1 MYYLIN
7 YILQF
12 NANLSFSVLTL
23 RRKIDTFTSKEEFSG
38 SQGKVLH
45 FLLAQTDDVFQKD
58 IEEEYGL
65 RPSTATELLK
75 KMEKNGLIYRQ
86 PTSYDGRLKKIIVS
100 EKGLKYKE
108 QVICDLSGL
117 EDQLTKGI
125 SPKDLDVFFN
135 VLEKMLENLSE

>member
-108 QVICDLSGL
+108 QVICDLSSL